1 MESPRVVLKPCGD
14 AKMRFVDGDGKPIA
28 GYEPMVQIVVTPGE
42 LNLVR
47 LNQNNGTLTADADF
61 IANVDR
67 VNHAGRDKSDRE
79 GRLTVPAL
87 IPGATYRVVVMRNK
101 AWSMGKELVAKAGE
115 TIDLGDI
122 TVERPE

>member
-1 MESPRVVLKPCGD
+1 VD
-14 AKMRFVDGDGKPIA
+14 AEGQPVA
-28 GYEPMVQIVVTPGE
+28 GVEPMVQIVVTPGE

-47 LNQNNGTLTADADF
+47 LNQNNGTLTADADY
-61 IANVDR
+61 IINIDR
-67 VNHAGRDKSDRE
+67 VNHTMRDKSDRE

-101 AWSMGKELVAKAGE
+101 AWSLGKELVAKSGE